1 MLAYLKQLKQENQRS
16 LLQRLYFSIVLLLL
30 TQISCA
36 DFSINFAEVHLQ
48 DKVYLMDADLDYTLT
63 EKAIEALNNGVTL
76 TLVLSITIE
85 RDRQYWW
92 NETIVTLTQRY
103 QLKYHALG
111 RQYVVKYLNTGIQ
124 ETFPNLSIA
133 LRTIGKLKDFPL
145 LDKQMIKPAETYR
158 VYLQNYLDIESLPVP
173 LRPLAYLSS
182 QWQLS
187 SQWYLCPLQPPKP
200 E

>member
-1 MLAYLKQLKQENQRS
+1 MLASLKQLKQENQLS
-16 LLQRLYFSIVLLLL
+16 LLQRLSFSIVLLLL
-30 TQISCA
+30 TQVSCA

-63 EKAIEALNNGVTL
+63 EKAIEALNNGVAL

-92 NETIVTLTQRY
+92 DETIATLEQRY
-103 QLKYHALG
+103 QLKYHALS
-111 RQYVVKYLNTGIQ
+111 RQHVVKYLNTGIQ
-124 ETFPNLSIA
+124 ETFPSLPIA
-133 LRTIGKLKDFPL
+133 LRTIGKLKDYPL
-145 LDKQMIKPAETYR
+145 LDKLMIKPTETYR

-182 QWQLS
+182 QWRLS
-187 SQWYLCPLQPPKP
+187 SQWYLCLLQPPKP
-200 E
+200 